1 MENSDKITTEEL
13 RRDRALL
20 YLRIFIG
27 AMLLTRVITKSQE
40 YLVLEDEYPRI
51 LGIDGGSVVT
61 IAGIVEVLCAVAVI
75 TGFWIRYASALMVAV
90 MLSAA
95 LLFFPNQTF
104 AQGELNFVYGGVFLF
119 FALSG
124 GGSYAMVNSKFKIQN
139 SKFGSM
145 S

>member
-1 MENSDKITTEEL
+1 MAKCKIMENSDKITTEEL

-75 TGFWIRYASALMVAV
+75 TGFWIRYASALMVVV
-90 MLSAA
+90 MLGA
-95 LLFFPNQTF
+95 LFFFPSQTF
-104 AQGELNFVYGGVFLF
+104 SQGELNFVYAGIFLF

-124 GGSYAMVNSKFKIQN
+124 GGRYAMTNSKFKIQN
-139 SKFGSM
+139 S
-145 S
+145 